1 MTNTME
7 RGVNKMGI
15 SRIEQLI
22 EDIYEFVESCKMQP
36 LSQTKVI
43 VPKDQLYDLL
53 DELRLRT
60 PDEIKRYQKII
71 ANRDAIIAD
80 AEQKALSIQA
90 EAKEKAKNLINENEI
105 MQQAYYQANEMVSS
119 ASAQAESILK
129 SANDDAEQIREG
141 ALAYTNEILSDVEK
155 ILSDAYESTRQK
167 SETLVTSL
175 KTNLDI
181 VMNNKREIMD
191 SLAPQQDFA
200 APAVDYLKEGQQQS
214 HDAYDDGD
222 YDFDENTFLEDID

>member
-1 MTNTME
+1 MGTN
-7 RGVNKMGI
+7 
-15 SRIEQLI
+15 RIEQLI

-43 VPKDQLYDLL
+43 VPKDELYDLL

-80 AEQKALSIQA
+80 AEEKAATIQT
-90 EAKEKAKNLINENEI
+90 EAREKAKNLVNENEI
-105 MQQAYYQANEMVSS
+105 MQQAYYQANEMVTN
-119 ASAQAESILK
+119 ASAQADAMLK
-129 SANDDAEQIREG
+129 NANEDVDQIRAG
-141 ALAYTNEILSDVEK
+141 ALAYANEILSEVESV
-155 ILSDAYESTRQK
+155 LSNAYESTRTR
-167 SETLVTSL
+167 SEALVSSL

-181 VMNNKREIMD
+181 VVNNKRELME
-191 SLAPQQDFA
+191 SLSPSTAPRA
-200 APAVDYLKEGQQQS
+200 MEEEPSEGQRE
-214 HDAYDDGD
+214 YNEED